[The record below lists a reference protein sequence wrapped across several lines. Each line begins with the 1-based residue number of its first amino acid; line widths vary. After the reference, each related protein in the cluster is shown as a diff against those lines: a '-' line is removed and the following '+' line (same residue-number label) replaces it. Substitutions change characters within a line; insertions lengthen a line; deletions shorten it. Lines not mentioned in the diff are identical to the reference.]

1 VAMAGEKR
9 ETGEV
14 EKKAATPIEILLRLG
29 WYMHKFSR
37 NNKEAGL

>member
-1 VAMAGEKR
+1 MAGEKR

-14 EKKAATPIEILLRLG
+14 EKAATPIEILLRLG
-29 WYMHKFSR
+29 WRMHKFSR